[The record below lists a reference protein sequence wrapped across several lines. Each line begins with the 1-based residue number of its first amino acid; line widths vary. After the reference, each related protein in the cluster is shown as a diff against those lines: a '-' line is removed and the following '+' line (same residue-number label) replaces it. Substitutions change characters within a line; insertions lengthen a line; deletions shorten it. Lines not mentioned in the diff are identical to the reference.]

1 MKTSEILRSLADMI
15 DKNQSNAGEQEVTT
29 QQDNIDD
36 EVDTFVPPLQAKI
49 ELLKKSVGVDNVYD
63 QADAE
68 QEEPACGCDS
78 ESESN
83 ELDVIKN
90 LAGIPVA
97 AIQEMGDDDPIE
109 G

>member
-15 DKNQSNAGEQEVTT
+15 DKNQANAGEQEVTT

-49 ELLKKSVGVDNVYD
+49 ELLKKSVGVNNVYD

-68 QEEPACGCDS
+68 QEETPCSS
-78 ESESN
+78 EENAN

-97 AIQEMGDDDPIE
+97 AIQEMGDDDAIE